1 MRPKSGHRFPACAK
15 ARHRFVVSF
24 DASAGEGRSENIM
37 LKQKINAKAH
47 SILSFR
53 VRCGPLRAKKSPP
66 QQAGFFKSLRPDA
79 YMLHPDAGHST

>member
-1 MRPKSGHRFPACAK
+1 MLRRAK
-15 ARHRFVVSF
+15 A
-24 DASAGEGRSENIM
+24 GRETSRSN
-37 LKQKINAKAH
+37 KKINVKAH

-53 VRCGPLRAKKSPP
+53 FPMWAAVREKSPP